1 MTEASTLPFAPTGLD
16 HVVFRS
22 TDGARLA
29 AFYCQVL
36 GCTLERGRPGV
47 GLAQLR
53 AGRSLIDIV
62 PTDRRSDEGRVDHV
76 CLGVHP
82 FDETAL
88 RQHLQR
94 HQIAV
99 SDAGPRYGAE
109 GIGPSIYLHDPDGN
123 SIELKGVAA
132 PLS

>member
-1 MTEASTLPFAPTGLD
+1 MTAQTALPFAPTGLD

-22 TDGARLA
+22 TDGVRLA
-29 AFYCQVL
+29 AFYCEVL
-36 GCTLERGRPGV
+36 GCTLERGQPGV
-47 GLAQLR
+47 GPAQLR

-62 PTDRRSDEGRVDHV
+62 PAEHHGDQGRLDHV

-82 FDETAL
+82 FDEEAL
-88 RQHLQR
+88 RAHLAR
-94 HQIAV
+94 HRVDV

-109 GIGPSIYLHDPDGN
+109 GLGPSIYLHDPDGN
-123 SIELKGVAA
+123 AIELKGVAA

>member
-1 MTEASTLPFAPTGLD
+1 MTHPTPLPFAPTGLD

-29 AFYCQVL
+29 AFYCEVL
-36 GCTLERGRPGV
+36 GCTLERGLPGK

-62 PTDRRSDEGRVDHV
+62 PSESCGDAGRVDHV

-82 FDETAL
+82 FDEAAL
-88 RQHLQR
+88 RKHLQQHR
-94 HQIAV
+94 VAV
-99 SDAGPRYGAE
+99 IDAGPRYGAE
-109 GIGPSIYLHDPDGN
+109 GLGPSIYLHDPDGN
-123 SIELKGVAA
+123 AIELKGVAA
-132 PLS
+132 PLC